1 MALRPPLLAVLFYVH
16 ARAAT
21 RIDAMNYG
29 PGQIKLALMG
39 LQPGLC
45 YLAPLALNLRPSGT
59 GRVWAAKARRAGR
72 NQPTA

>member
-45 YLAPLALNLRPSGT
+45 YFAPLGLGDMFGSR
-59 GRVWAAKARRAGR
+59 
-72 NQPTA
+72 